1 MELIPTGI
9 PSLDKALSGGFSRG
23 TSILIAGNPGTGKTH
38 LAIHILYNNM
48 KRGLKGAYVSF
59 AENKNH
65 FYQNARQ
72 NGVDF
77 EEMEKAGLFR
87 FYDMLTMPKEEMK
100 EFIDFLIRDIIEW
113 GPDIVVFDSIT
124 VVGQVFGQVML
135 RSFLHSIIGRIVN
148 ALDALAILVGEIP
161 YGEKR
166 VGFGIEEFVVDGVI
180 ILEMERRGEVIKRY
194 LTIPKMRGRKIT
206 KSAYEYIITRE
217 GIDVLTVPE
226 LEFTERILN
235 TSERLG
241 TGVPQLDDLLG
252 GGLYRGSIVMI
263 AGPTGSGKTIL
274 ALTIASNI
282 ARSGKKVL
290 YVTFEESLGAIRETL
305 EKLGLYRD
313 ISVVALIPEAR
324 TPVQYYATIR
334 ALIEEKGAEVLVID
348 SLSAMQSHMDDRDF
362 VKALRYLQLL
372 TKERNITF
380 IVTYTARSPDGLVST
395 GFSTLV
401 DGIIILGYS
410 LPSKAGDSMKRHL
423 LVLKSRHSEHKPT
436 LREFH
441 IGVGGIIIE

>member
-1 MELIPTGI
+1 
-9 PSLDKALSGGFSRG
+9 
-23 TSILIAGNPGTGKTH
+23 
-38 LAIHILYNNM
+38 
-48 KRGLKGAYVSF
+48 
-59 AENKNH
+59 
-65 FYQNARQ
+65 
-72 NGVDF
+72 
-77 EEMEKAGLFR
+77 
-87 FYDMLTMPKEEMK
+87 
-100 EFIDFLIRDIIEW
+100 
-113 GPDIVVFDSIT
+113 
-124 VVGQVFGQVML
+124 
-135 RSFLHSIIGRIVN
+135 
-148 ALDALAILVGEIP
+148 
-161 YGEKR
+161 
-166 VGFGIEEFVVDGVI
+166 
-180 ILEMERRGEVIKRY
+180 
-194 LTIPKMRGRKIT
+194 
-206 KSAYEYIITRE
+206 
-217 GIDVLTVPE
+217 
-226 LEFTERILN
+226 
-235 TSERLG
+235 
-241 TGVPQLDDLLG
+241 
-252 GGLYRGSIVMI
+252 MI

-274 ALTIASNI
+274 ALTIASSI
-282 ARSGKKVL
+282 AKTGKKVL

-305 EKLGLYRD
+305 EKLGLYED

-334 ALIEEKGAEVLVID
+334 TLIEEKGAEVLVID

-441 IGVGGIIIE
+441 IGAGGIIIE